1 MRIRSRRSFN
11 GVLFGLVVVL
21 VTLLV
26 LGIVTGKIIF
36 YILFGIIIFF
46 SILGVIGLFT
56 FLKKTG
62 QESSSTR
69 RSAYDISKGDSFV
82 GRVGAGACNHEDTF
96 IHDFDSDR
104 HDALMFLWRERGRL
118 SSRSTRHNAL
128 CPISNMEFDEVSHDL
143 FIEFPIGEGSHYG
156 D

>member
-82 GRVGAGACNHEDTF
+82 DESSTPSKKAQESGFC
-96 IHDFDSDR
+96 DSCGMK
-104 HDALMFLWRERGRL
+104 LETGVK
-118 SSRSTRHNAL
+118 TCKN
-128 CPISNMEFDEVSHDL
+128 CGKISK
-143 FIEFPIGEGSHYG
+143 
-156 D
+156 